1 MRIWN
6 QIAMQFQDIENV
18 RVLCLFQH
26 SNSFVFFFLYAIRQE
41 APPRN
46 FGYHVY
52 MPFRSLVVGMK
63 VPVSIVHAVELNS
76 PIAIWFLSSDHSTNS
91 FDHFMYLALVA
102 WDCPSLSH
110 CIWYVDKY
118 IHNFFSWLIHHK
130 CPPVGSKNDSARRMW
145 LFLTQE
151 NFVHKENQTQ
161 IFLINKSFFIYFFVL
176 N

>member
-1 MRIWN
+1 MLESYVFFS
-6 QIAMQFQDIENV
+6 IAIP
-18 RVLCLFQH
+18 L
-26 SNSFVFFFLYAIRQE
+26 FFFLYAIRQE

-102 WDCPSLSH
+102 
-110 CIWYVDKY
+110 
-118 IHNFFSWLIHHK
+118 
-130 CPPVGSKNDSARRMW
+130 
-145 LFLTQE
+145 
-151 NFVHKENQTQ
+151 
-161 IFLINKSFFIYFFVL
+161 
-176 N
+176 